1 MKKVAT
7 MGYHSLDDDVFQ
19 MHLQCP
25 HTNKSFV
32 ISTEHTQYI
41 TFWSILLSE
50 TRFKSYLTCFDGDVT
65 SSSES
70 SPGGGV

>member
-25 HTNKSFV
+25 HTNKSFE
-32 ISTEHTQYI
+32 ISTEHTQ
-41 TFWSILLSE
+41 
-50 TRFKSYLTCFDGDVT
+50 
-65 SSSES
+65 
-70 SPGGGV
+70 